1 MRCRIARDALLI
13 AALLLSTGGGAYAT
27 MSSDFSS
34 RGSGA
39 RGSSNAGTNSQA
51 IQNFINGVGEM
62 IGRAAAP
69 EPDDSPMMQRIEQE
83 RIENEQ
89 RQRQFDIDIGI
100 RKKARSVSDCQA
112 IVTPRMKENCIAY
125 FELVKRDARQRE
137 AEEKQR
143 KKDMEAAPQKGTD
156 SVLMGLTPV
165 SAPVR
170 GKSK

>member
-1 MRCRIARDALLI
+1 MCRRIARDAFLL
-13 AALLLSTGGGAYAT
+13 ATLLLSAHGSANAT

-39 RGSSNAGTNSQA
+39 RGSSNAGSNSQA
-51 IQNFINGVGEM
+51 IQNFINGVGEL

-69 EPDDSPMMQRIEQE
+69 EPDDNQMMQRIEQE
-83 RIENEQ
+83 HIEQEQ
-89 RQRQFDIDIGI
+89 KQRQFDLDLGI
-100 RKKARSVSDCQA
+100 RKKARRLSDCKA
-112 IVTPRMKENCIAY
+112 IVTPRLKENCIAY
-125 FELVKRDARQRE
+125 FELLKRDEMQRE